1 MTEAQIDQL
10 IFAGSVL
17 GAAAVLVGI
26 GVWVGGVNE
35 FKKGV
40 TKLLDEIRQDIKDLR
55 QDIQRL
61 FRSTVGTT
69 EAGSPRRLTEL
80 GETVAAALALEPVGP
95 KPSLAQVS
103 PTSGPLQEDFRN
115 HRGSALDPKQLQW
128 CPSPITPPW
137 GDRGTEGAAQARAL
151 GATLVT
157 RNDREFQRVPGPE
170 IEGW

>member
-40 TKLLDEIRQDIKDLR
+40 TKLLDEMRQDIKDLR

-61 FRSTVGTT
+61 SRSTVGTA

-80 GETVAAALALEPVGP
+80 GETVAADIEAKQWALNTATVMLEQGFNQREPFELEG
-95 KPSLAQVS
+95 LAREHVRQER
-103 PTSGPLQEDFRN
+103 PL
-115 HRGSALDPKQLQW
+115 
-128 CPSPITPPW
+128 
-137 GDRGTEGAAQARAL
+137 GDQ
-151 GATLVT
+151 
-157 RNDREFQRVPGPE
+157 
-170 IEGW
+170 

>member
-80 GETVAAALALEPVGP
+80 GETVAADIEAKQWALSTATLMLEQGFNQREPFELEELAREHVRQERPLGEPVRRAAYENGIDVE
-95 KPSLAQVS
+95 QVDAV
-103 PTSGPLQEDFRN
+103 LVVCLRD
-115 HRGSALDPKQLQW
+115 ALIDLLDSQ
-128 CPSPITPPW
+128 
-137 GDRGTEGAAQARAL
+137 G
-151 GATLVT
+151 
-157 RNDREFQRVPGPE
+157 
-170 IEGW
+170 